1 MLRLRVAF
9 VYPRPSALA
18 EITNVQKTFVYV
30 KYSEVLLKVLEE
42 FACIQR
48 AHYEAARAIGLGI
61 KELNLRVRHVVAI
74 AHYLSNKGIAHVD
87 TVFFLDGLH
96 DLVCLPNAF
105 LFLTSNGV

>member
-1 MLRLRVAF
+1 MLRQRVALVF
-9 VYPRPSALA
+9 AGPTASCKV
-18 EITNVQKTFVYV
+18 TDVKKTFVYV
-30 KYSEVLLKVLEE
+30 EHSEVLLKVVKE

-48 AHYEAARAIGLGI
+48 THYETARTIGLCI
-61 KELNLRVRHVVAI
+61 EELDLRVRHVVAI

-87 TVFFLDGLH
+87 TVFFLDDLH